1 VNVSGSVA
9 SFVGMFLFMIGITL
23 VLRQRNVLRTEHASL
38 LSALLI
44 DVVWP
49 LLIFSSVA
57 RASIEVQD
65 LAATSAVIGAEVC
78 SCVLSYLLGRWILRL
93 DRSALGAFVIAATFG
108 STSLIGNALV
118 QVLFHDNPALGSMSM
133 IIGQFGVGIPG
144 NTIGVFL
151 AMHFGAKGSNVSFGE
166 QFRKFITMPPTL
178 ALFLGIV
185 WTTCKLP
192 VSGVGFDVV
201 FGGCKM
207 VSTSLPFISAMVVG
221 LSLRALNVR
230 RDLVVLGA
238 GAILALVVEP
248 LIADQLLGLY
258 PVGAETRLIAI
269 LFSAMPSSPLGVV
282 MAVRFGGDT
291 ALAGKLATFTLL
303 MSAVTLPLIALL

>member
-1 VNVSGSVA
+1 
-9 SFVGMFLFMIGITL
+9 MFLFMIGITL
-23 VLRQRNVLRTEHASL
+23 ALRKRNVLRTEHASL

-49 LLIFSSVA
+49 LLIFSSIA
-57 RASIEVQD
+57 QTSIQSQD
-65 LAATSAVIGAEVC
+65 LVATSAVIGAEVC
-78 SCVLSYLLGRWILRL
+78 SCFISYVVGLWVLRL
-93 DRSALGAFVIAATFG
+93 DRPALGVFVIAATFG
-108 STSLIGNALV
+108 STSLVGNALI
-118 QVLFHDNPALGSMSM
+118 QVLFYDNPALGSMSM

-151 AMHFGAKGSNVSFGE
+151 AMQFGSKGGSVSLGE

-178 ALFLGIV
+178 ALLAGLI
-185 WTTCKLP
+185 WAMCKLP
-192 VSGVGFDVV
+192 VSGFGFDVV

-221 LSLRALNVR
+221 LSIRALDMK

-238 GAILALVVEP
+238 GALFALVIEP
-248 LIADQLLGLY
+248 LITDQLLGLY
-258 PVGAETRLIAI
+258 PVGTETRLIAI

-282 MAVRFGGDT
+282 MAVRFGGDA
-291 ALAGKLATFTLL
+291 ALAGKLATFTLIV
-303 MSAVTLPLIALL
+303 SAVTLPLIALL